1 MTLQQALSN
10 ISAPKGFTSL
20 VNSLITGDLSNI
32 DTPDIKKLSNTE
44 IADKVKE
51 LQQKLAD
58 CKSDSEYWSILSNIT
73 YCTTVILIKSAADL
87 VGENNLPDVPPPELK
102 TMLMVAIENLEQ
114 YGKNIYKQSIENHK
128 NG

>member
-58 CKSDSEYWSILSNIT
+58 CKSDSEHWSILSNIT
-73 YCTTVILIKSAADL
+73 YCNTVILIKSAADL

-102 TMLMVAIENLEQ
+102 TMLMVAIENLEN
-114 YGKNIYKQSIENHK
+114 YGKNIYKQSIENYK